1 MTAMSRT
8 CSDASTVLFVHG
20 AHLEGWCWLLVM
32 DRLSGDGIDCRSIDL
47 PFTGYGDDVRCVRS
61 AIASARTHAAVHVV
75 CHSYGGL
82 PVAEAGHDASH
93 LTFVAG
99 RLPLAGESPAAMTG
113 RWGFPEFQACMQR
126 GADEVVR
133 LSPAAGPLM
142 FNRTS
147 PSVAALAMER
157 MRPMRSAVSDTPIAD
172 PAWSPWRAPTSS
184 APTIGPCDPTRSV
197 REPRWWALRS
207 SWTPTTRR
215 SSAARRSWRPSSPS
229 STGGW
234 QGAERARL
242 PTASTRGA
250 RWPAVPPGRARRA
263 WPT

>member
-1 MTAMSRT
+1 MSPTRPG
-8 CSDASTVLFVHG
+8 ASTVLFVHG

-32 DRLSGDGIDCRSIDL
+32 DRLARDGIDCRSIDL

-172 PAWSPWRAPTSS
+172 PAWVSVASSYVVCSDDRA
-184 APTIGPCDPTRSV
+184 V
-197 REPRWWALRS
+197 RPDA
-207 SWTPTTRR
+207 
-215 SSAARRSWRPSSPS
+215 
-229 STGGW
+229 
-234 QGAERARL
+234 QRARAAL
-242 PTASTRGA
+242 VGASVELDADHSPFFSRTEELAAFIAEQHRGMA
-250 RWPAVPPGRARRA
+250 GG
-263 WPT
+263 